1 MASYT
6 PNLNLLM
13 KDPVADGADTFNIE
27 TMLNENWKKIDRQVL
42 RAIAAAAA
50 YDAGK
55 TYQKGD
61 FCTQGGLLYRAD
73 QAIAQPE
80 AWTAGHWTAISIT
93 DVIRSLTAADV
104 GARPDNWTPTAEQVG
119 ALSKST
125 DVVLNTRAATYYV
138 SPNGSDDND
147 GSEAKPFKTINKAIS
162 KVGNFVAGTVQII
175 LERGTYDERVV
186 IASKGGPGQI
196 EIRAR
201 DAVNGSNEWID
212 TGVSVKSFYC
222 IETKC
227 KITLRGIDVYGVDN
241 TESNCSVYVSSCT
254 FMHLDNLR
262 IQSATSSGNLGAV
275 TISWGGELFFW
286 HTDISNKH
294 CALFVTGATAYMSN
308 RITGSNNN
316 IAIQCGS
323 GQGTLGGIVFK
334 GGSPIEGSEVT
345 AFGGQIFD

>member
-1 MASYT
+1 MSVT
-6 PNLNLLM
+6 PNLGLTLPAGS
-13 KDPVADGADTFNIE
+13 DWADVE
-27 TMLNENWKKIDRQVL
+27 VLNENWKKIDAAVL
-42 RAIAAAAA
+42 RAMAAAAA

-93 DVIRSLTAADV
+93 DVIRGLTAADV
-104 GARPDNWTPTAEQVG
+104 GALP
-119 ALSKST
+119 KST

-175 LERGTYDERVV
+175 LERGTYDELVS
-186 IASKGGPGQI
+186 IAYKDGPGQI
-196 EIRAR
+196 EIKAK
-201 DAVNGSNEWID
+201 DAVNGSNEWVD
-212 TGVSVKSFYC
+212 TGVSVKAFYFAN
-222 IETKC
+222 TKC
-227 KITLRGIDVYGVDN
+227 RIILRGMNVYGVVD
-241 TESNCSVYVSSCT
+241 TAGNCSVDASACMYL
-254 FMHLDNLR
+254 HLDNLR
-262 IQSATSSGNLGAV
+262 IQGATSSGTLGAV
-275 TISWGGELFFW
+275 TMIWGGELFFW

-294 CALFVTGATAYMSN
+294 CALSVIGATAYMSD

-323 GQGTLGGIVFK
+323 GMGSLGGAVFK
-334 GGSPIEGSEVT
+334 GGSPIEGTEIT

>member
-13 KDPVADGADTFNIE
+13 KDPVADGADTFKIE
-27 TMLNENWKKIDRQVL
+27 TMLNENWEKIDRQVL
-42 RAIAAAAA
+42 RAMAAAAA
-50 YDAGK
+50 YDAGT
-55 TYQKGD
+55 TYQQGD
-61 FCTQGGLLYRAD
+61 FCTQGGLLYRAN

-80 AWTAGHWTAISIT
+80 AWTAGHWTEISIT

-104 GARPDNWTPTAEQVG
+104 GALP
-119 ALSKST
+119 KST

-186 IASKGGPGQI
+186 IASKGGHGQI

-262 IQSATSSGNLGAV
+262 IQSATSSGNIGAV

-294 CALFVTGATAYMSN
+294 CALLVTGATAYMSSK
-308 RITGSNNN
+308 ITGSNNN

-323 GQGTLGGIVFK
+323 SQGTLGGIVFK